1 MHPASTSIK
10 VFGLY
15 VVITGLGLVFAPG
28 LVLAP
33 MGLPVPAEV
42 WIRVLGVV
50 AAILGYYYWVCGNA
64 NLVEFFRASIRGRI
78 GFAVLVV
85 LLIVLFK
92 APLQLLLFA
101 GVDLAGA
108 VWTALAMRKQ
118 AAQAS

>member
-1 MHPASTSIK
+1 
-10 VFGLY
+10 
-15 VVITGLGLVFAPG
+15 
-28 LVLAP
+28 

-50 AAILGYYYWVCGNA
+50 AAILGYYYWVCGSA

-108 VWTALAMRKQ
+108 VWTALAMRKP

>member
-10 VFGLY
+10 IFGLY

-50 AAILGYYYWVCGNA
+50 AAILGYYYWVCGSA

-108 VWTALAMRKQ
+108 VWTALAMRKP

>member
-10 VFGLY
+10 IFGLY
-15 VVITGLGLVFAPG
+15 VVIIGLGLVFAPG

-33 MGLPVPAEV
+33 LGLPVPVEV
-42 WIRVLGVV
+42 WVRVLGVV
-50 AAILGYYYWVCGNA
+50 AAILGYYYWVCGSA
-64 NLVEFFRASIRGRI
+64 NVVEFFRASIRGRI